1 MLFTG
6 RIQSYVN
13 QEQIKQISL
22 RAKRSII
29 ITRYAVDVPFI
40 DVSRDVFRIL
50 HKARKKHKHKQPK
63 NKTTSKK
70 IQNETNTN
78 KTSTSIFPRREVT
91 FIYSILCLKDRKSKI
106 VLHCCS
112 TYRSNSVLFPIQI
125 ELWKNTYRDMHC
137 VYHKTAVTWMQ
148 FYCKTMWLPSHRW
161 EWNEIKGWVFSLLL
175 NYERRVTLINIAHIL
190 PKIFDNLLRKWK

>member
-63 NKTTSKK
+63 K
-70 IQNETNTN
+70 QNHI
-78 KTSTSIFPRREVT
+78 K
-91 FIYSILCLKDRKSKI
+91 
-106 VLHCCS
+106 
-112 TYRSNSVLFPIQI
+112 
-125 ELWKNTYRDMHC
+125 KNTKRNK
-137 VYHKTAVTWMQ
+137 HKQNKHLHISTERGDIYVQ
-148 FYCKTMWLPSHRW
+148 Y
-161 EWNEIKGWVFSLLL
+161 SLS
-175 NYERRVTLINIAHIL
+175 
-190 PKIFDNLLRKWK
+190 